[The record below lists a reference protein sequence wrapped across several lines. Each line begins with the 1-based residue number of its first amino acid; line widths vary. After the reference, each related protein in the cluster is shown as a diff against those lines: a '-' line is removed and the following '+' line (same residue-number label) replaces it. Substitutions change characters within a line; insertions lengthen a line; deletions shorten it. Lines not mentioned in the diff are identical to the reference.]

1 MRAVFSCPTTF
12 MKLATHSKKYLILK
26 IILSHDFH
34 VAGVKNDFMIHQM
47 LAFKPL
53 SLTSLCSGVFIFF
66 TTLLPRVA
74 YAQNSPT
81 EIVSNIK
88 ETNQLSYTLGTRLK
102 SNDIGDWQNSARVRP
117 VIGLRYGKWQ
127 LGIGDGRAWRNLG
140 QFGSEPTLSYQVMD
154 EPDLN
159 IGLSMRVHN
168 VSTGESFDVFEGGKN
183 TLRTRV
189 MMHRKINQRWRLNAD
204 WTQDILN
211 KGDSTTLNLGLS
223 YAWPVFQQ
231 SELILHADSTW
242 ATAEHWRNSGSQVK
256 QGTLDLV
263 SSGFQKVSAGLTFK
277 QSISK
282 HWAWYSSYAIS
293 QPIAELRKAQA
304 REISSGQIGI
314 LYFQR

>member
-1 MRAVFSCPTTF
+1 MNHLMHAI
-12 MKLATHSKKYLILK
+12 K
-26 IILSHDFH
+26 
-34 VAGVKNDFMIHQM
+34 QM
-47 LAFKPL
+47 NPYA
-53 SLTSLCSGVFIFF
+53 LCLVFIIFSMSF
-66 TTLLPRVA
+66 LPCTA
-74 YAQNSPT
+74 KAQNNLT
-81 EIVSNIK
+81 ETSAIIG
-88 ETNQLSYTLGTRLK
+88 EADQIYYTLGTRLK
-102 SNDIGDWQNSARVRP
+102 SNDMGDWKNTARVRP

-168 VSTGESFDVFEGGKN
+168 VSTGESFDAFEGGKN

-189 MMHRKINQRWRLNAD
+189 MMHRKINKRWRLNGD

-211 KGDSTTLNLGLS
+211 KGDGTTLNLGLS

-242 ATAEHWRNSGSQVK
+242 ATAEHWRNSASYVK
-256 QGTLDLV
+256 QGPLDLV
-263 SSGFQKVSAGLTFK
+263 STGFQKVSAGLTFK
-277 QSISK
+277 QSISR
-282 HWAWYSSYAIS
+282 HWAWYSTFAIS
-293 QPIAELRKAQA
+293 QPIAELKKVQA

>member
-1 MRAVFSCPTTF
+1 MNHTMHALKRMS
-12 MKLATHSKKYLILK
+12 LAALFFLACIL
-26 IILSHDFH
+26 
-34 VAGVKNDFMIHQM
+34 
-47 LAFKPL
+47 
-53 SLTSLCSGVFIFF
+53 
-66 TTLLPRVA
+66 
-74 YAQNSPT
+74 
-81 EIVSNIK
+81 VSNVLPSLANAQSSSV
-88 ETNQLSYTLGTRLK
+88 EADSNTTESDQLYYTLGTRLK
-102 SNDIGDWQNSARVRP
+102 SNDMGNWQNTARVRP

-189 MMHRKINQRWRLNAD
+189 MMHRKINKRWRLNGD

-211 KGDSTTLNLGLS
+211 KGDGTTLNLGLS

-242 ATAEHWRNSGSQVK
+242 ATAEHWRNSASHVK
-256 QGTLDLV
+256 QGPLDLV
-263 SSGFQKVSAGLTFK
+263 STGFQKVSAGLTFK
-277 QSISK
+277 QSISR
-282 HWAWYSSYAIS
+282 HWAWYSSFAIS
-293 QPIAELRKAQA
+293 QPLAELKKVQA
-304 REISSGQIGI
+304 REISSGQSGI

>member
-1 MRAVFSCPTTF
+1 MNHLMHAI
-12 MKLATHSKKYLILK
+12 K
-26 IILSHDFH
+26 
-34 VAGVKNDFMIHQM
+34 QM
-47 LAFKPL
+47 NLHAL
-53 SLTSLCSGVFIFF
+53 GLVFIIFSMSF
-66 TTLLPRVA
+66 LPCTA
-74 YAQNSPT
+74 KAQNNLT
-81 EIVSNIK
+81 ETSAIIG
-88 ETNQLSYTLGTRLK
+88 EADQIYYTLGTRLK
-102 SNDIGDWQNSARVRP
+102 SNDMGDWKNTARVRP

-189 MMHRKINQRWRLNAD
+189 MMHRKINKRWRLNGD

-211 KGDSTTLNLGLS
+211 KGDGTTLNLGLS

-242 ATAEHWRNSGSQVK
+242 ATAEHWRNSASYVK
-256 QGTLDLV
+256 QGPLDLV
-263 SSGFQKVSAGLTFK
+263 STGFQKVSAGLTFK
-277 QSISK
+277 QSISR
-282 HWAWYSSYAIS
+282 HWAWYSTFAIS
-293 QPIAELRKAQA
+293 QPIAELKKVQA
-304 REISSGQIGI
+304 REISSGQIGV

>member
-1 MRAVFSCPTTF
+1 
-12 MKLATHSKKYLILK
+12 
-26 IILSHDFH
+26 
-34 VAGVKNDFMIHQM
+34 MINPMHAIKQM
-47 LAFKPL
+47 NPYA
-53 SLTSLCSGVFIFF
+53 LCLVFIIFSMSF
-66 TTLLPRVA
+66 LPCTA
-74 YAQNSPT
+74 KAQNNLT
-81 EIVSNIK
+81 ETSAIIG
-88 ETNQLSYTLGTRLK
+88 EADQIYYTLGTRLK
-102 SNDIGDWQNSARVRP
+102 SNDMGDWKNTARVRP

-168 VSTGESFDVFEGGKN
+168 VSTGESFDAFEGGKN

-189 MMHRKINQRWRLNAD
+189 MMHRKINKRWRLNVD

-211 KGDSTTLNLGLS
+211 KGDGTTLNLGLS

-242 ATAEHWRNSGSQVK
+242 ATAEHWRNSASYVK
-256 QGTLDLV
+256 QGPLDLV
-263 SSGFQKVSAGLTFK
+263 STGFQKVSAGLTFK
-277 QSISK
+277 QSISR
-282 HWAWYSSYAIS
+282 HWAWYSTFAIS
-293 QPIAELRKAQA
+293 QPIAELKKVQA

>member
-1 MRAVFSCPTTF
+1 MIHPMHALKQMILHALCLVVIIFS
-12 MKLATHSKKYLILK
+12 
-26 IILSHDFH
+26 IIL
-34 VAGVKNDFMIHQM
+34 
-47 LAFKPL
+47 
-53 SLTSLCSGVFIFF
+53 
-66 TTLLPRVA
+66 LPSTVN
-74 YAQNSPT
+74 AQNSST
-81 EIVSNIK
+81 EASPVIS
-88 ETNQLSYTLGTRLK
+88 ESDQLYYTLGTRLK
-102 SNDIGDWQNSARVRP
+102 SNDLGDWQNTARVRP

-140 QFGSEPTLSYQVMD
+140 QFGSEPTLSYQVTD

-189 MMHRKINQRWRLNAD
+189 MMHRKINKRWRLNGD

-211 KGDSTTLNLGLS
+211 KGDGTTLNLGLS

-242 ATAEHWRNSGSQVK
+242 ATAEHWRNSASHVK
-256 QGTLDLV
+256 QGPLDLV
-263 SSGFQKVSAGLTFK
+263 STGFQKVSAGLTFK
-277 QSISK
+277 QSISR
-282 HWAWYSSYAIS
+282 HWAWYSSFAIS
-293 QPIAELRKAQA
+293 QPIAELKKVQA

>member
-1 MRAVFSCPTTF
+1 M
-12 MKLATHSKKYLILK
+12 ILK
-26 IILSHDFH
+26 IILSHEFNL
-34 VAGVKNDFMIHQM
+34 AGVQTDFMIHTMHALKQM
-47 LAFKPL
+47 SLAAF
-53 SLTSLCSGVFIFF
+53 CFVAF
-66 TTLLPRVA
+66 TLAATLLPSLA
-74 YAQNSPT
+74 TAQNST
-81 EIVSNIK
+81 SEVTAALG
-88 ETNQLSYTLGTRLK
+88 EADQLYYTLGTRLK
-102 SNDIGDWQNSARVRP
+102 SNDIADWQNTARVRP

-127 LGIGDGRAWRNLG
+127 LGIGDGRAWRSLG

-189 MMHRKINQRWRLNAD
+189 MLHRKISQRWRFNFD

-242 ATAEHWRNSGSQVK
+242 ATAEHWRNSGSHLK
-256 QGTLDLV
+256 QGPLDLV
-263 SSGFQKVSAGLTFK
+263 STGFQKVSAGLTFK
-277 QSISK
+277 QSISR
-282 HWAWYSSYAIS
+282 HWAWYSTFSIS
-293 QPIAELRKAQA
+293 QPIAELKKVQA
-304 REISSGQIGI
+304 REISSGQIGV

>member
-1 MRAVFSCPTTF
+1 M
-12 MKLATHSKKYLILK
+12 
-26 IILSHDFH
+26 SHEFNF
-34 VAGVKNDFMIHQM
+34 AGVQSHFMIHPMHAMKQM
-47 LAFKPL
+47 SLAA
-53 SLTSLCSGVFIFF
+53 LCILACILASS
-66 TTLLPRVA
+66 LLPSLA
-74 YAQNSPT
+74 NAQSSSVET
-81 EIVSNIK
+81 SSNTS
-88 ETNQLSYTLGTRLK
+88 ESDQLYYTLGTRLK
-102 SNDIGDWQNSARVRP
+102 SNDMGDWQNTARVRP

-154 EPDLN
+154 KPDLN
-159 IGLSMRVHN
+159 IGLSMRLHN

-189 MMHRKINQRWRLNAD
+189 MLHRKINQRWRLNAD

-211 KGDSTTLNLGLS
+211 KGDSTTLSLGLS

-242 ATAEHWRNSGSQVK
+242 ATAEHWRNSATPFK
-256 QGTLDLV
+256 QGTIKFV
-263 SSGFQKVSAGLTFK
+263 PTGFEKVSAGLTFK

-282 HWAWYSSYAIS
+282 HWAWYSSFAVS
-293 QPIAELRKAQA
+293 QPIAELKRISGA
-304 REISSGQIGI
+304 REIASGQIGI

>member
-1 MRAVFSCPTTF
+1 MNHLMHAI
-12 MKLATHSKKYLILK
+12 K
-26 IILSHDFH
+26 
-34 VAGVKNDFMIHQM
+34 QM
-47 LAFKPL
+47 NPYA
-53 SLTSLCSGVFIFF
+53 LCLVFIIFSMSF
-66 TTLLPRVA
+66 LPCTA
-74 YAQNSPT
+74 KAQNNLT
-81 EIVSNIK
+81 ETSAIIG
-88 ETNQLSYTLGTRLK
+88 EADQLYYTLGTRLK
-102 SNDIGDWQNSARVRP
+102 SNDMGDWKNTARVRP

-189 MMHRKINQRWRLNAD
+189 MMHRKINKRWRLNVD
-204 WTQDILN
+204 WTLDILN
-211 KGDSTTLNLGLS
+211 KGDGTTLNLGLS

-242 ATAEHWRNSGSQVK
+242 ATAEHWRNSALYVK
-256 QGTLDLV
+256 QGPLDLV
-263 SSGFQKVSAGLTFK
+263 STGFQKVSAGLTFK
-277 QSISK
+277 QSISR
-282 HWAWYSSYAIS
+282 HWAWYSTFAIS
-293 QPIAELRKAQA
+293 QPIAELKKVQA

>member
-1 MRAVFSCPTTF
+1 M
-12 MKLATHSKKYLILK
+12 SKGFYEACDSLIE
-26 IILSHDFH
+26 IINFENHLSHDFH
-34 VAGVKNDFMIHQM
+34 VASVQNDFMIHQM
-47 LAFKPL
+47 HAIKPL
-53 SLTSLCSGVFIFF
+53 RLTSLCSGVFIFLM
-66 TTLLPRVA
+66 TLLPSLA
-74 YAQNSPT
+74 YAQNSST
-81 EIVSNIK
+81 EVVSNIE

-154 EPDLN
+154 KPDLN

-263 SSGFQKVSAGLTFK
+263 STGFQKVSAGLTFK

>member
-1 MRAVFSCPTTF
+1 
-12 MKLATHSKKYLILK
+12 
-26 IILSHDFH
+26 
-34 VAGVKNDFMIHQM
+34 MIHPMHAIKQM
-47 LAFKPL
+47 NLHAL
-53 SLTSLCSGVFIFF
+53 GLVFIIFSMSF
-66 TTLLPRVA
+66 LPCTA
-74 YAQNSPT
+74 KAQNNST
-81 EIVSNIK
+81 ETSAIIG
-88 ETNQLSYTLGTRLK
+88 EADQIYYTLGTRLK
-102 SNDIGDWQNSARVRP
+102 SNDMGDWKNTARVRP

-189 MMHRKINQRWRLNAD
+189 MMHRKINKRWRLNVD

-211 KGDSTTLNLGLS
+211 KGDGTTLNLGLS

-242 ATAEHWRNSGSQVK
+242 ATAEHWRNSASYVK
-256 QGTLDLV
+256 QGPLDLV
-263 SSGFQKVSAGLTFK
+263 STGFQKVSAGLTFK
-277 QSISK
+277 QSISR
-282 HWAWYSSYAIS
+282 HWAWYSTFAIS
-293 QPIAELRKAQA
+293 QPIAELKKVQA

>member
-1 MRAVFSCPTTF
+1 MNHLMHAI
-12 MKLATHSKKYLILK
+12 K
-26 IILSHDFH
+26 
-34 VAGVKNDFMIHQM
+34 QM
-47 LAFKPL
+47 NPYA
-53 SLTSLCSGVFIFF
+53 LCLVFIIFSMSF
-66 TTLLPRVA
+66 LPCTA
-74 YAQNSPT
+74 KAQNNLT
-81 EIVSNIK
+81 ETSAIIG
-88 ETNQLSYTLGTRLK
+88 EADQIYYTLGTRLK
-102 SNDIGDWQNSARVRP
+102 SNDMGDWKNTARVRP

-189 MMHRKINQRWRLNAD
+189 MMHRKINKRWRLNVD

-211 KGDSTTLNLGLS
+211 KGDGTTLNLGLS

-242 ATAEHWRNSGSQVK
+242 ATAEHWRNSASYAK
-256 QGTLDLV
+256 QGPLDLV
-263 SSGFQKVSAGLTFK
+263 STGFQKVSAGLTFK
-277 QSISK
+277 QSISR
-282 HWAWYSSYAIS
+282 HWAWYSTFAIS
-293 QPIAELRKAQA
+293 QPIAELKKVQA

>member
-1 MRAVFSCPTTF
+1 MIHPMHATKQMS
-12 MKLATHSKKYLILK
+12 LAAFCFVALIL
-26 IILSHDFH
+26 
-34 VAGVKNDFMIHQM
+34 A
-47 LAFKPL
+47 
-53 SLTSLCSGVFIFF
+53 
-66 TTLLPRVA
+66 TTLLPSLA
-74 YAQNSPT
+74 IAQNNST
-81 EIVSNIK
+81 ESASIIG
-88 ETNQLSYTLGTRLK
+88 EADQLSYTLGTRLK
-102 SNDIGDWQNSARVRP
+102 SNDMGDWQNTARVRP

-189 MMHRKINQRWRLNAD
+189 MMHRKINKRWRFNVD

-256 QGTLDLV
+256 QGPLDLV
-263 SSGFQKVSAGLTFK
+263 STGFQKVSAGLTFK
-277 QSISK
+277 QSISR
-282 HWAWYSSYAIS
+282 HWAWYSSFAIS
-293 QPIAELRKAQA
+293 QPIAELRKLQA
-304 REISSGQIGI
+304 REISSGQIGV

>member
-1 MRAVFSCPTTF
+1 MINPIHGMKQMRPAALCLLACI
-12 MKLATHSKKYLILK
+12 LATS
-26 IILSHDFH
+26 
-34 VAGVKNDFMIHQM
+34 
-47 LAFKPL
+47 
-53 SLTSLCSGVFIFF
+53 
-66 TTLLPRVA
+66 LLPSLA
-74 YAQNSPT
+74 NAQSNSV
-81 EIVSNIK
+81 EASSNTS
-88 ETNQLSYTLGTRLK
+88 ESDQLYYTLGTRLK
-102 SNDIGDWQNSARVRP
+102 SNDMGDWQNTARVRP

-154 EPDLN
+154 DPDLN
-159 IGLSMRVHN
+159 IGLSMRLHN

-189 MMHRKINQRWRLNAD
+189 MLHRKINQRWRLNAD

-211 KGDSTTLNLGLS
+211 KGDSTTLSLGLS

-242 ATAEHWRNSGSQVK
+242 ATAEHWRNSATPFK
-256 QGTLDLV
+256 QGTIKFV
-263 SSGFQKVSAGLTFK
+263 PTGFEKVSAGLTFK

-282 HWAWYSSYAIS
+282 HWAWYSSFAVS
-293 QPIAELRKAQA
+293 QPIAELKKVSGA
-304 REISSGQIGI
+304 REIASGQIGV

>member
-1 MRAVFSCPTTF
+1 
-12 MKLATHSKKYLILK
+12 
-26 IILSHDFH
+26 
-34 VAGVKNDFMIHQM
+34 MIHPMHAMKQM
-47 LAFKPL
+47 SLAA
-53 SLTSLCSGVFIFF
+53 LCLLACILASS
-66 TTLLPRVA
+66 LLPSLA
-74 YAQNSPT
+74 NAQSNSV
-81 EIVSNIK
+81 EASSNTS
-88 ETNQLSYTLGTRLK
+88 ESDQLYYTFGTRLK
-102 SNDIGDWQNSARVRP
+102 SNDMGDWQNTARIRP

-154 EPDLN
+154 KPDLN
-159 IGLSMRVHN
+159 IGLSMRLHN

-189 MMHRKINQRWRLNAD
+189 MLHRKINQRWRLNAD

-211 KGDSTTLNLGLS
+211 KGDSTTLSLGLS

-242 ATAEHWRNSGSQVK
+242 ATAEHWRNSATPFK
-256 QGTLDLV
+256 QGTIKFV
-263 SSGFQKVSAGLTFK
+263 PTGFEKVSAGLTFK

-282 HWAWYSSYAIS
+282 HWAWYSSFAVS
-293 QPIAELRKAQA
+293 QPIAELKKVSGA
-304 REISSGQIGI
+304 REIASGQIGV

>member
-1 MRAVFSCPTTF
+1 
-12 MKLATHSKKYLILK
+12 
-26 IILSHDFH
+26 
-34 VAGVKNDFMIHQM
+34 MIHTMHAMKQM
-47 LAFKPL
+47 SLAALFL
-53 SLTSLCSGVFIFF
+53 LACILVSN
-66 TTLLPRVA
+66 LLPSSA
-74 YAQNSPT
+74 NAQSSSV
-81 EIVSNIK
+81 EAGSNTK
-88 ETNQLSYTLGTRLK
+88 ESDQLYYTLGTRLK
-102 SNDIGDWQNSARVRP
+102 SNDMGDWQNTARVRP

-189 MMHRKINQRWRLNAD
+189 MMHRKINKRWRLNVD

-211 KGDSTTLNLGLS
+211 KGDGTTLNLGLS

-242 ATAEHWRNSGSQVK
+242 ATAEHWRNSASYVK
-256 QGTLDLV
+256 QVPLDLV
-263 SSGFQKVSAGLTFK
+263 STGFQKVSAGLTFK
-277 QSISK
+277 QSISR
-282 HWAWYSSYAIS
+282 HWAWYSTFAIS
-293 QPIAELRKAQA
+293 QPIAELKKVQA

>member
-1 MRAVFSCPTTF
+1 MNHLMHAI
-12 MKLATHSKKYLILK
+12 K
-26 IILSHDFH
+26 
-34 VAGVKNDFMIHQM
+34 QM
-47 LAFKPL
+47 NPYA
-53 SLTSLCSGVFIFF
+53 LCLVFIIFSMSF
-66 TTLLPRVA
+66 LPCTA
-74 YAQNSPT
+74 KAQNNST
-81 EIVSNIK
+81 ETSAIIG
-88 ETNQLSYTLGTRLK
+88 EADQIYYTLGTRLK
-102 SNDIGDWQNSARVRP
+102 SNDMGDWKNTARVRP

-189 MMHRKINQRWRLNAD
+189 MMHRKINKRWRLNGD

-211 KGDSTTLNLGLS
+211 KGDGTTLNLGLS

-242 ATAEHWRNSGSQVK
+242 ATAEHWRNSASHVK
-256 QGTLDLV
+256 QGPLDLV
-263 SSGFQKVSAGLTFK
+263 STGFQKVSAGLTFK
-277 QSISK
+277 QSISR
-282 HWAWYSSYAIS
+282 HWAWYSTFAIS
-293 QPIAELRKAQA
+293 QPIAELKKVQA

>member
-1 MRAVFSCPTTF
+1 M
-12 MKLATHSKKYLILK
+12 
-26 IILSHDFH
+26 
-34 VAGVKNDFMIHQM
+34 MIHPMHAIKQM
-47 LAFKPL
+47 NLHAL
-53 SLTSLCSGVFIFF
+53 GLVFIIFSMSF
-66 TTLLPRVA
+66 LPCTA
-74 YAQNSPT
+74 KAQNNST
-81 EIVSNIK
+81 ETSAIIG
-88 ETNQLSYTLGTRLK
+88 EADQIYYTLGTRLK
-102 SNDIGDWQNSARVRP
+102 SNDMGDWKNTARVRP

-189 MMHRKINQRWRLNAD
+189 MMHRKINKRWRLNVD

-211 KGDSTTLNLGLS
+211 KGDSTTLSLGLS

-231 SELILHADSTW
+231 SELIFHADSTW
-242 ATAEHWRNSGSQVK
+242 ATAEHWRNSASHVK
-256 QGTLDLV
+256 QGPLDLV
-263 SSGFQKVSAGLTFK
+263 STGFQKVSAGLTFK
-277 QSISK
+277 QSISR
-282 HWAWYSSYAIS
+282 HWAWYSSFAIS
-293 QPIAELRKAQA
+293 QPLAELKKVQA

>member
-1 MRAVFSCPTTF
+1 MIHPLHAIKQTSLAVFCF
-12 MKLATHSKKYLILK
+12 AAFIL
-26 IILSHDFH
+26 
-34 VAGVKNDFMIHQM
+34 
-47 LAFKPL
+47 
-53 SLTSLCSGVFIFF
+53 T
-66 TTLLPRVA
+66 TTLLPSLA
-74 YAQNSPT
+74 IAQNSST
-81 EIVSNIK
+81 ESASLIG
-88 ETNQLSYTLGTRLK
+88 EADQLYYTLGTRLK
-102 SNDIGDWQNSARVRP
+102 SNDMGDWQNTARVRP

-189 MMHRKINQRWRLNAD
+189 MMHRKINKRWRLNVD
-204 WTQDILN
+204 WTQDVLN

-256 QGTLDLV
+256 QGPLDFV
-263 SSGFQKVSAGLTFK
+263 STGFQKVSAGLTFK

-282 HWAWYSSYAIS
+282 HWAWYSSFAIS
-293 QPIAELRKAQA
+293 QPIAELRKVQA

>member
-1 MRAVFSCPTTF
+1 
-12 MKLATHSKKYLILK
+12 
-26 IILSHDFH
+26 
-34 VAGVKNDFMIHQM
+34 MIHPMHAIKQM
-47 LAFKPL
+47 NLHAL
-53 SLTSLCSGVFIFF
+53 GLVFIIFSMSF
-66 TTLLPRVA
+66 LPCTA
-74 YAQNSPT
+74 KAQNNST
-81 EIVSNIK
+81 ETSAIIG
-88 ETNQLSYTLGTRLK
+88 EADQIYYTLGTRLK
-102 SNDIGDWQNSARVRP
+102 SNDMGDWKNTARVRP

-189 MMHRKINQRWRLNAD
+189 MMHRKINKRWRLNGD

-211 KGDSTTLNLGLS
+211 KGDGTTLNLGLS

-242 ATAEHWRNSGSQVK
+242 ATAEHWRNSASYVK
-256 QGTLDLV
+256 QGPLDLV
-263 SSGFQKVSAGLTFK
+263 STGFQKVSAGLTFK
-277 QSISK
+277 QSISR
-282 HWAWYSSYAIS
+282 HWAWYSTFAIS
-293 QPIAELRKAQA
+293 QPIAELKKVQA
-304 REISSGQIGI
+304 REISSGQIGV

>member
-1 MRAVFSCPTTF
+1 M
-12 MKLATHSKKYLILK
+12 
-26 IILSHDFH
+26 SHGINL
-34 VAGVKNDFMIHQM
+34 AGVQTYFMIHPMYAAKQLN
-47 LAFKPL
+47 LATFCL
-53 SLTSLCSGVFIFF
+53 IAIILA
-66 TTLLPRVA
+66 TTLLPIVA
-74 YAQNSPT
+74 NAQNNLT
-81 EIVSNIK
+81 ESASIIG
-88 ETNQLSYTLGTRLK
+88 EADQLSYTLGTRLK
-102 SNDIGDWQNSARVRP
+102 SNDMGDWQNTARVRP

-189 MMHRKINQRWRLNAD
+189 MMHRKINKRWRLNGD
-204 WTQDILN
+204 WTQDLLN
-211 KGDSTTLNLGLS
+211 KGDGTTLNLGLS
-223 YAWPVFQQ
+223 YAWPIFQQ

-242 ATAEHWRNSGSQVK
+242 ATAEHWRNSGSHVK
-256 QGTLDLV
+256 KGPLDLV
-263 SSGFQKVSAGLTFK
+263 STGFQKVSAGLTFK
-277 QSISK
+277 QSISR
-282 HWAWYSSYAIS
+282 HWAWYSSFAIS
-293 QPIAELRKAQA
+293 QPIAELKKVQA